1 MARDHGIAVL
11 QDLAI
16 GVLDHGVGIIVGRA
30 VIRDLYEAD
39 RFKPRGV
46 RYWSTSRP
54 WMVEVVEKI
63 TADEIGTH
71 IEAALAEVEL
81 APWRRMLPAAVVI
94 KHRGK
99 PRSEITHAVES
110 AAREETLH
118 LHAGIAVL
126 DTVITIAPLL
136 GLLGTASG
144 LVLIFQGLG
153 DNSDHLAIARGIAE
167 ALTTTIF
174 GLAIAVPCVIAHGY
188 FVRRI
193 EMLIEDD
200 GPGIVE
206 KDRDAAMQSGGRL
219 DTSKPGSGLGLA
231 IATDLLKAYGASLE
245 LGRSATLDGLSVRI
259 LLPFRAVAADRIA

>member
-1 MARDHGIAVL
+1 MIEILNHHLAFNPSSGLYATWEFLHKGGKFMIPLAITSVAGMMAVLYKLLSLSSNRVIPKALARDVARFQERINSEGIEPVL
-11 QDLAI
+11 REFEKGESTLA
-16 GVLDHGVGIIVGRA
+16 R
-30 VIRDLYEAD
+30 
-39 RFKPRGV
+39 
-46 RYWSTSRP
+46 
-54 WMVEVVEKI
+54 
-63 TADEIGTH
+63 
-71 IEAALAEVEL
+71 LAS
-81 APWRRMLPAAVVI
+81 VVI

-110 AAREETLH
+110 AAREETMH

-174 GLAIAVPCVIAHGY
+174 GLAIAVPCVVAHGY

-193 EMLIEDD
+193 ETLTARLEALLGDLA
-200 GPGIVE
+200 VVCE
-206 KDRDAAMQSGGRL
+206 KPNPNA
-219 DTSKPGSGLGLA
+219 
-231 IATDLLKAYGASLE
+231 
-245 LGRSATLDGLSVRI
+245 
-259 LLPFRAVAADRIA
+259 

>member
-1 MARDHGIAVL
+1 MIEILNEHLAVNPTGGL
-11 QDLAI
+11 QTTWEFLHKGGKFMVPLAI
-16 GVLDHGVGIIVGRA
+16 TSIAGMMAILYKLLSLSGGR
-30 VIRDLYEAD
+30 VI
-39 RFKPRGV
+39 PRGLAGDV
-46 RYWSTSRP
+46 SQFQRLISTDKVDPVLREFERGES
-54 WMVEVVEKI
+54 
-63 TADEIGTH
+63 T
-71 IEAALAEVEL
+71 LARL
-81 APWRRMLPAAVVI
+81 AAVVV

-110 AAREETLH
+110 AARVETLH

-193 EMLIEDD
+193 EMLTARLESLLGDL
-200 GPGIVE
+200 
-206 KDRDAAMQSGGRL
+206 AAVCES
-219 DTSKPGSGLGLA
+219 TSPNA
-231 IATDLLKAYGASLE
+231 
-245 LGRSATLDGLSVRI
+245 
-259 LLPFRAVAADRIA
+259 